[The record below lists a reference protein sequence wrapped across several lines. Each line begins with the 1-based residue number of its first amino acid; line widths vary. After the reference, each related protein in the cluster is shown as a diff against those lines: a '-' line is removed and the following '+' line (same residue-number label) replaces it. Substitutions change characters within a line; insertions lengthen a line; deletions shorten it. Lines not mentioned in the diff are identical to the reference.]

1 MMDFRN
7 YLFSFRIH
15 LWACAAVLS
24 VTAISSCSDSEP
36 DQDFFDLAQLEE
48 DYQKTPSGF
57 LLRLDSNLC
66 AHQNIH
72 NLQEQNAS
80 ASIRLTY
87 QNADEINEDNVD
99 RIFRGQAYMLDHST
113 DTSSVLPE
121 GSSVD
126 DLKMLNLPPTQF
138 VALSQ
143 RTANYPAHFSLNL
156 QANLNNLAMSLSPV
170 QSPGQSPRQSK
181 GSLSVGQSSPQ
192 QGTVKDGGKSTVHQG
207 PVQKGSPDQ
216 QTKATLA
223 TSDPVQQTI
232 VEPEPKGVTQ
242 GSGVSQSVVVKGT
255 PEQLSPAQSPAKGK
269 GAKGSTHT
277 LASTQQQGSSASQN
291 SGCQSIQQGYQGH
304 FLNTFRP
311 VYPSA
316 NLVGYNWG
324 YYDRP
329 TVLHSE
335 EHTYLFY
342 PRPVCSEAAWCSG

>member
-1 MMDFRN
+1 MMDFKN

-24 VTAISSCSDSEP
+24 FTAVSSCSDSEP

-57 LLRLDSNLC
+57 LLRLGANLC
-66 AHQNIH
+66 AHENIH
-72 NLQEQNAS
+72 NLQEQTAS

-113 DTSSVLPE
+113 DASSLLPE
-121 GSSVD
+121 GSSVN

-156 QANLNNLAMSLSPV
+156 QADLNSLAMGLSPV
-170 QSPGQSPRQSK
+170 QSPGQSPTQSK
-181 GSLSVGQSSPQ
+181 GSLSVGKSSPQ
-192 QGTVKDGGKSTVHQG
+192 QGILKGGAKGTVHQG
-207 PVQKGSPDQ
+207 PMQKGSPAQ
-216 QTKATLA
+216 HTKATLA
-223 TSDPVQQTI
+223 TSGPTQQAI
-232 VEPEPKGVTQ
+232 VEPAPKGVAQ
-242 GSGVSQSVVVKGT
+242 GSGVSQSMVAKET
-255 PEQLSPAQSPAKGK
+255 PGQFSPAQSPAKGK
-269 GAKGSTHT
+269 GAKDSFRT
-277 LASTQQQGSSASQN
+277 LSSPQQDSSVSQN
-291 SGCQSIQQGYQGH
+291 PGCQSIQQGYQGH